1 MEKLADILSKAQAGL
16 PRQAGSCQSR
26 GSTLTL
32 ERPSST
38 IDEGSEHVVKNIM
51 QYMMNRGVPELLAMA
66 KLDDF
71 SAEMQTLAT
80 DALAS
85 GRSLFLHGLPGRGKS
100 YLAAALLREA
110 LISPQRKRG
119 VLFQN
124 MGMSLLKIRATFSG
138 QPETSE
144 YEMLEAFGRYYFLV
158 LDELGLA
165 KPKEWNVLTIDAIID
180 QRYLNQLRA
189 RTVITSNLTIDE
201 IGVKYDDRI
210 ASRIAGM
217 CEIVEMTGPDRRMMN
232 TQSRSPE
239 APL

>member
-1 MEKLADILSKAQAGL
+1 MKS
-16 PRQAGSCQSR
+16 
-26 GSTLTL
+26 
-32 ERPSST
+32 
-38 IDEGSEHVVKNIM
+38 
-51 QYMMNRGVPELLAMA
+51 RGVPDILAMA

-71 SAEMQTLAT
+71 SVDMQTLVT

-144 YEMLEAFGRYYFLV
+144 YEMIEDFGRYYFLV

-180 QRYLNQLRA
+180 QRYLNQLRT

-201 IGVKYDDRI
+201 IGAKYDDRI

-217 CEIVEMTGPDRRMMN
+217 CEIVEMKGPDRRMLN
-232 TQSRSPE
+232 GQ
-239 APL
+239 A